1 MSHRDW
7 KGYVKLQQRDKWIN
21 QWGLTS
27 ISVQVS
33 EHELKIYYT
42 LAHSAWI
49 IQTWGC
55 HSNEFFDKMFDRIY
69 LLRNKMGIYA
79 KWEAIGCILSEF
91 PLSIRSIRCRS
102 TWPLLMIFIMNF
114 NSPKYGA
121 SRHPYWIMA
130 LLHFKLGS
138 NNCTVVLGT
147 VLKIT
152 FHLLITG
159 SFGVVGTKV
168 LSFEPSLDV

>member
-1 MSHRDW
+1 MNQSVGSDIYKCPSVRARTKNILYPCPLCMDNPDM
-7 KGYVKLQQRDKWIN
+7 GMPFKWIFWQN
-21 QWGLTS
+21 VWP
-27 ISVQVS
+27 
-33 EHELKIYYT
+33 H
-42 LAHSAWI
+42 
-49 IQTWGC
+49 
-55 HSNEFFDKMFDRIY
+55 

-79 KWEAIGCILSEF
+79 KWEAIGCIWSEF

-130 LLHFKLGS
+130 LLHFKLES